1 MGRDGHSTG
10 TGTSGWEEMAIVQVQ
25 VHQDGKRWP

>member
-10 TGTSGWEEMAIVQVQ
+10 TSGWEEMVIVQVQ